1 MVLPFVELASAR
13 RRGGPFYR
21 VDRKVAP
28 VQFVPLLSLG
38 CRVEM
43 RSCAAD
49 AAASEL
55 QYFALEQR
63 EQVGGAP
70 LRSMQ
75 LSWGMFGA
83 DAMKVGGVGLHL
95 TQLKVKQLAEE
106 LSERGAT
113 KSGRKRALQLRLR
126 ALIIAQAI
134 EDAVDDA

>member
-1 MVLPFVELASAR
+1 MELASAR
-13 RRGGPFYR
+13 WRGGPFYR

>member
-1 MVLPFVELASAR
+1 M
-13 RRGGPFYR
+13 
-21 VDRKVAP
+21 
-28 VQFVPLLSLG
+28 
-38 CRVEM
+38 
-43 RSCAAD
+43 D

-55 QYFALEQR
+55 HYFALEQR
-63 EQVGGAP
+63 EPVGGAP
-70 LRSMQ
+70 LQSMQ

-126 ALIIAQAI
+126 ALIIA
-134 EDAVDDA
+134 AVAEGEGTELGAAEGYLLQDSSPKDLR

>member
-1 MVLPFVELASAR
+1 MEVASTR

-38 CRVEM
+38 CRIEM
-43 RSCAAD
+43 RGCAVD

-55 QYFALEQR
+55 HYFALEQR
-63 EQVGGAP
+63 EPVGGAP

-83 DAMKVGGVGLHL
+83 DAMRVRGVGLHL

-113 KSGRKRALQLRLR
+113 KSGRKRALSGRCSCGSGR
-126 ALIIAQAI
+126 
-134 EDAVDDA
+134 